1 MNLDIKV
8 TTHKINREIQFE
20 ILTFLQ
26 DQTEFGRLEKNYT
39 KEKLDLDTCDAISI
53 IRDKNE
59 ILSFSTLLNR
69 NLFGNAIR
77 CVNRLYKSPVYRH
90 RNLDHY
96 NRIKLVTFEMIQQQ
110 ISFAKENN
118 YDIIFMSRELKDIN
132 VKNEKSF
139 NSTAMNRWKEYLP
152 DKNNWIYS
160 PDMHLVIPPK
170 TTKTNWQSILYY
182 KLKDNVGLQLEKIS
196 LNKYNELFIKGDINE
211 NF

>member
-8 TTHKINREIQFE
+8 TTHKINREIQSE

-53 IRDKNE
+53 IRDQNE

-96 NRIKLVTFEMIQQQ
+96 NRIKLV
-110 ISFAKENN
+110 K
-118 YDIIFMSRELKDIN
+118 
-132 VKNEKSF
+132 KS
-139 NSTAMNRWKEYLP
+139 L
-152 DKNNWIYS
+152 
-160 PDMHLVIPPK
+160 
-170 TTKTNWQSILYY
+170 
-182 KLKDNVGLQLEKIS
+182 KIS
-196 LNKYNELFIKGDINE
+196 KKLLKGKNL
-211 NF
+211 